1 MENLLY
7 GAAYYDEY
15 MPEERLQ
22 EDIRLLQKAHMN
34 VVRIGEST
42 WATCEPQDGV
52 FDFSHVTKVIEAMGK
67 AGISVIIG
75 TPTYAVPSWM
85 VKEYPDVLATTKT
98 GRGLYGP
105 RQIMDITNKTYLFYA
120 ERVIRKMM
128 EICLPYRNVIGIQ
141 LDNETKAYGTAG
153 RNVQAGFV
161 KYLKEKFHGSC
172 EEMNRAF
179 GLDYWSNRVNS
190 WEDFPDVRGTINGS
204 LGAEFQR
211 YQRKLVAGFLS
222 WQRSIVDEY
231 RRPDQFVTHNTDF
244 SWRGYSYGLNGET
257 DVYENAK
264 AFTVTGT
271 DIYHPSQ
278 KHLTG
283 MEIAFGGD
291 VTRSTKSDNYYVL
304 ETEAQGFAQWLP
316 YRGQLRLQAYS
327 HLASGADMVEYWHWH
342 SLHNAAETY
351 WKGVLSHD
359 FKENDTYRACCQVG
373 AEWEKVGSHLIHLKK
388 HNKVAILVSNA
399 SLTAM
404 DWFPIGERGET
415 HYNDIL
421 MKCYSALYR
430 RNHECDILFPQNAA
444 EKMKDY
450 SLVVI
455 PALYAASEE
464 LLAAIDAYVRAG
476 GHVVAT
482 FKTGFA
488 DENVK
493 VWHDSA
499 PHLLDKTFGVSYSH
513 FTYPEDIALS
523 SKDPDLDGKEVQTF
537 MELLHPD
544 GAKTIA
550 VYQNSPFGEAAAITR
565 NTCGAGWA
573 IYLGCGFPDAALE
586 TFLDETAR
594 EAGDVPQVSAAFP
607 VIVRKGTNQ
616 LGKELAYLLN
626 YSGNGQEVF
635 WNGKEMEDVFTKQ
648 KILSGNRVTIG
659 PWDLRIL
666 EGL

>member
-1 MENLLY
+1 MF
-7 GAAYYDEY
+7 
-15 MPEERLQ
+15 R
-22 EDIRLLQKAHMN
+22 R
-34 VVRIGEST
+34 
-42 WATCEPQDGV
+42 
-52 FDFSHVTKVIEAMGK
+52 
-67 AGISVIIG
+67 
-75 TPTYAVPSWM
+75 
-85 VKEYPDVLATTKT
+85 
-98 GRGLYGP
+98 
-105 RQIMDITNKTYLFYA
+105 
-120 ERVIRKMM
+120 
-128 EICLPYRNVIGIQ
+128 
-141 LDNETKAYGTAG
+141 
-153 RNVQAGFV
+153 
-161 KYLKEKFHGSC
+161 
-172 EEMNRAF
+172 MNRAF

-204 LGAEFQR
+204 LGAEFRR
-211 YQRKLVAGFLS
+211 YQRKLVAEFLS

-544 GAKTIA
+544 GAETIA

-573 IYLGCGFPDAALE
+573 IYLGCSLPDAALE

-616 LGKELAYLLN
+616 LGKELVYLLN

>member
-128 EICLPYRNVIGIQ
+128 EICLPYKNVIGIQ

-204 LGAEFQR
+204 LGAEFRR
-211 YQRKLVAGFLS
+211 YQRKLVAEFLS

-421 MKCYSALYR
+421 VKYYGALYR

-513 FTYPEDIALS
+513 FTYPEDITLS

-573 IYLGCGFPDAALE
+573 IYLGCSLPDAALE

>member
-128 EICLPYRNVIGIQ
+128 EICLPYKNVIGIQ

-373 AEWEKVGSHLIHLKK
+373 AEWEEVGSHLIHLKK
-388 HNKVAILVSNA
+388 HNKVAILVS
-399 SLTAM
+399 
-404 DWFPIGERGET
+404 
-415 HYNDIL
+415 
-421 MKCYSALYR
+421 SALYR

-616 LGKELAYLLN
+616 LGKELVYLLN